1 MHPSDD
7 SVTPQ
12 HHPVSGGSSDDNKSS
27 HPQTLRATW
36 HDYRQRGVYMLT
48 LCTEGRRPLFG
59 RLVPD
64 ESGKGTVCLTPLG
77 EALEQALQGL
87 SVEYEEVEFIRWV
100 VMPDH
105 LHVVVQVHEVMNRHL
120 GEVVRRLKYLS
131 TVAYLRELDQMEGGM
146 HRIEGSR
153 LSKREREAMKRA
165 ADGETAGG
173 KRGMDSA
180 DEERGRNSADGP
192 QKTGPDEG
200 EGEGDRRGKG
210 SADGVQETGADKRE
224 DADGVQGTGADKRED
239 ADGMKGE
246 VIFVQRLWQ
255 ENYHDRVLTEYGQL
269 TKMLNYVSD
278 NPRRAWIKRQH
289 PRLFYDKWTLDL
301 PIPVE
306 LARALYR
313 ESRALGEVHALE
325 ECLLVDRGGEE
336 VRTSLRFRAMG
347 NCFLANETVLVPLRM
362 SRRATSAEIKACCDL
377 LDERCITEGAVVIT
391 PCVSQGEQT
400 IVDSLL
406 AAGHRVIR
414 LQHEAMSTF
423 YAPSDRYL
431 PFVACGQMLLLAPWP
446 EQPLSNR
453 PNKGRFEL
461 MNAICRVLSGE
472 VP

>member
-1 MHPSDD
+1 MHPSED
-7 SVTPQ
+7 SVTPPQ
-12 HHPVSGGSSDDNKSS
+12 HYPVSGGSSDDNKSS

-77 EALEQALQGL
+77 EALEQVLQGL

-153 LSKREREAMKRA
+153 LSKRE
-165 ADGETAGG
+165 
-173 KRGMDSA
+173 
-180 DEERGRNSADGP
+180 
-192 QKTGPDEG
+192 
-200 EGEGDRRGKG
+200 
-210 SADGVQETGADKRE
+210 
-224 DADGVQGTGADKRED
+224 RED

>member
-165 ADGETAGG
+165 EDGETAGG
-173 KRGMDSA
+173 K
-180 DEERGRNSADGP
+180 RGRNSADGP
-192 QKTGPDEG
+192 QKTGPEEG
-200 EGEGDRRGKG
+200 EVEGDRRGKG
-210 SADGVQETGADKRE
+210 SADGVQ
-224 DADGVQGTGADKRED
+224 GTGADKGED

-246 VIFVQRLWQ
+246 MIFVQRLWQ

-269 TKMLNYVSD
+269 TKMLNYVED

-377 LDERCITEGAVVIT
+377 LNERCITEGAVVIT

-461 MNAICRVLSGE
+461 MNAISRVLSGTL
-472 VP
+472 P

>member
-165 ADGETAGG
+165 EDGETAGG
-173 KRGMDSA
+173 K
-180 DEERGRNSADGP
+180 RGRNSADGP
-192 QKTGPDEG
+192 QKTGPEEG
-200 EGEGDRRGKG
+200 EVEGDRRGKG
-210 SADGVQETGADKRE
+210 S
-224 DADGVQGTGADKRED
+224 ADGVQGTGADKRED

-246 VIFVQRLWQ
+246 MIFVQRLWQ

-269 TKMLNYVSD
+269 TKMLNYVED

-377 LDERCITEGAVVIT
+377 LNERCITEGAVVIT

-461 MNAICRVLSGE
+461 MNAISRVLSGTL
-472 VP
+472 P